1 MNSSTAN
8 PAQQTGLQNVPIFA
22 VLALILLAIL
32 GRFLPWLVPQLGNF
46 TPVAAIALF
55 AGCYLKNQKIA
66 LWVPLV
72 AMLVSDAI
80 IGFHSLIPVVYSCLA
95 MTVYF
100 GMLLQKQTTGV
111 RVLGFALA
119 SSLMFFITTNFAVW
133 LTSNMYPMTASGL
146 QACFVAAIPFWRNEL
161 LGTLCYSAALFG
173 GYALLKARYSNT
185 AAA

>member
-1 MNSSTAN
+1 MNPSTAN
-8 PAQQTGLQNVPIFA
+8 PASQSALQNVPLYA

-32 GRFLPWLVPQLGNF
+32 GRFLPWLVPQLSNF
-46 TPVAAIALF
+46 TPVAAVALF
-55 AGCYLKNQKIA
+55 AGCYLRNQKIA
-66 LWVPLV
+66 LWVPLT
-72 AMLVSDAI
+72 AMLISDAV
-80 IGFHSLIPVVYSCLA
+80 IGFHSLIPVVYGCLA

-100 GMLLQKQTTGV
+100 GMLLQKRTTGA

-119 SSLMFFITTNFAVW
+119 SSLLFFTVTNFAVW
-133 LTSNMYPMTASGL
+133 LSGGMYPMTASGL

-173 GYALLKARYSNT
+173 GYALLKMRYSNT

>member
-1 MNSSTAN
+1 MNSSTTERVQKTA
-8 PAQQTGLQNVPIFA
+8 LQNVPLYA

-46 TPVAAIALF
+46 TPVAAVAMF

-72 AMLVSDAI
+72 AMLLSDAI
-80 IGFHSLIPVVYSCLA
+80 IGFHSLIPVVYGCLTL
-95 MTVYF
+95 TVYF
-100 GMLLQKQTTGV
+100 GMLLQKQTSGV

-119 SSLMFFITTNFAVW
+119 SSLMFFIVTNFAVW
-133 LTSNMYPMTASGL
+133 LAGGMYPMTAAGL

-173 GYALLKARYSNT
+173 GYALLKMRYSNT
-185 AAA
+185 AAV